1 MEGGLTPVFTL
12 SVNKSPPGNFA
23 GANARFRLNR
33 FCPPNVQR
41 RTMSHPELLRLR
53 DSIDNIDAALIHMLA
68 ERFKCTQAVGE
79 YKATHS
85 LPPADPA
92 REAAQIARL
101 RALAHDAKLDPDF
114 AEKFLNF
121 IVKEV
126 IRHHEAIAKNRA

>member
-1 MEGGLTPVFTL
+1 VT
-12 SVNKSPPGNFA
+12 
-23 GANARFRLNR
+23 
-33 FCPPNVQR
+33 
-41 RTMSHPELLRLR
+41 HPELLRLR
-53 DSIDNIDAALIHMLA
+53 DSIDNIDAALIHLLA

-79 YKATHS
+79 YKATHN
-85 LPPADPA
+85 LPPADPS

-126 IRHHEAIAKNRA
+126 IRHHEAIKKSRA